1 MGAYIAR
8 RCLLLAPTLLGLTIL
23 AFALGRVSGDP
34 VGALLRGSLE
44 QEPTAAEVASARK
57 TLGLDRPLPI
67 QYATWAGRAAHG
79 DLGKSYS
86 HGTPVAQEL
95 RHRLVNT
102 LKLALPAAVLV
113 LVIAVPLGIICA
125 AQRNRLLDRVLRV
138 VSLLGASMP
147 AYWASFLLIQLLA
160 VRLHLVPA
168 GGTGG
173 GVGSLVLPVL
183 ALTIG
188 PVAVLTR
195 FTRSSMIDALGNDYI
210 RTASAKGLPW
220 QLVVERH
227 ALRNSLL
234 PLATAFGSTFGRLVA
249 GAAIIENIFSWPGL
263 GSLALSAI
271 REQDFPVLQG
281 FVLFTGVLFVSVNLL
296 IDLSYS
302 IIDPRVRLGGAA
314 VAR

>member
-1 MGAYIAR
+1 MAGYIVR
-8 RCLLLAPTLLGLTIL
+8 RCLLLAPTLVGLTLL

-34 VGALLRGSLE
+34 VGALLRRSLE
-44 QEPTAAEVASARK
+44 QDPSAAEVAAVRK
-57 TLGLDRPLPI
+57 TLGLDRPLAV
-67 QYATWAGRAAHG
+67 QYVSWAGRAAHG
-79 DLGKSYS
+79 DLGRSYS
-86 HGTPVAQEL
+86 RGTPVAQEL
-95 RHRLVNT
+95 TRGLGNT
-102 LKLALPAAVLV
+102 LKIALPAAVLV
-113 LVIAVPLGIICA
+113 LLLAVPLGVLCA
-125 AQRNRLLDRVLRV
+125 AHRNRLIDQVVRVL
-138 VSLLGASMP
+138 SLLAASMP
-147 AYWASFLLIQLLA
+147 AYWAAFLLIQLLA
-160 VRLHLVPA
+160 VRLHIVPA
-168 GGTGG
+168 GGSGG
-173 GVGSLVLPVL
+173 LKALLLPVL
-183 ALTIG
+183 TLTIG

-210 RTASAKGLPW
+210 RTASAKGLAW

-249 GAAIIENIFSWPGL
+249 GAAIVESIFAWPGL

-296 IDLSYS
+296 IDLSYGV
-302 IIDPRVRLGGAA
+302 IDPRVRLGGAQ